1 MSPFRRSYFGSESE
15 EILLPSNENDDRTI
29 HRKNWQ
35 QHQLVPPVKSYPPWL
50 IWNIQL
56 ITPEHKCME
65 SSYLMRLSQS
75 YPLRV
80 NLCFFWYLYFY
91 IVIKSKC
98 KNELKKRLALKNS
111 NSKAA
116 RRSVGCSQGHC
127 FIVSQNNPIDHVN
140 EKAVAWLIMA
150 SKPFT

>member
-15 EILLPSNENDDRTI
+15 EILLPSNEKDDRTI

-65 SSYLMRLSQS
+65 SRYLMRLSQS

-98 KNELKKRLALKNS
+98 KNELKKRLALKNG

-116 RRSVGCSQGHC
+116 GVLLVAARAIASLFLRRIPLTTSMRKLL
-127 FIVSQNNPIDHVN
+127 PD
-140 EKAVAWLIMA
+140 L
-150 SKPFT
+150 

>member
-116 RRSVGCSQGHC
+116 GVLL
-127 FIVSQNNPIDHVN
+127 
-140 EKAVAWLIMA
+140 VAARTIA
-150 SKPFT
+150 SLFLRIIPLTTSMRKLLPDL

>member
-91 IVIKSKC
+91 IVIKSRC

-116 RRSVGCSQGHC
+116 GVLL
-127 FIVSQNNPIDHVN
+127 
-140 EKAVAWLIMA
+140 VAARAIA
-150 SKPFT
+150 SLFLRIIPLTTSMRKLLPDL